1 MNLNFS
7 AFYEPTATRTAAIEL
22 LHALNADIIV
32 PIIDVRKGVLATIV
46 VAHNAR
52 PKKLFGISE
61 YYEMQVYGR
70 YLATV
75 IHLLQTRS
83 LEQVLIH
90 EKELSEE
97 LYLKHQ
103 EITQYKESIRSF
115 IGEEHQAVGILLYKG
130 RDFVVVNEA
139 AEEITTGIDLAKHER
154 VATHQNIASLI
165 RHVQQYKTPQVQIT
179 ISPEGERIVA
189 RALQID
195 ASVLIVLQ
203 RADIST
209 MLQEHTRLLKDP
221 SQWDYLL
228 YLETTRTGRLINE
241 LIPGKGPTLLQ
252 AKLALLKAAL
262 SNRATLLRMAR
273 EDLMPTVEV
282 LHHVSL
288 RRNLYTL
295 SAESP
300 EKHGE
305 YAMRLF
311 GINRIMAQNDAEGLL
326 EKAHEHG
333 TVFIDGIENLSIET
347 QKQLHDFI
355 RSGSFRVYRG
365 DRIVVSSARVI
376 CSTTQDLAALI
387 GEGQF
392 SPLLYHE
399 LQKNSFALP
408 SILTLPAAEI
418 TTAID
423 DVAAKYTADGIVADG
438 LSLTERDKER
448 CLAQQ
453 PVSLHEL
460 RERIRTLMLSKS
472 NGEEPRTSNS
482 GTNSGD
488 PTVQA
493 AVRLGKQALRDQALM
508 TLLWNKFQNQTRIAT
523 LLGVNRSSVNRRCR
537 EYGLIS
543 E

>member
-1 MNLNFS
+1 M
-7 AFYEPTATRTAAIEL
+7 
-22 LHALNADIIV
+22 
-32 PIIDVRKGVLATIV
+32 
-46 VAHNAR
+46 
-52 PKKLFGISE
+52 
-61 YYEMQVYGR
+61 
-70 YLATV
+70 
-75 IHLLQTRS
+75 
-83 LEQVLIH
+83 
-90 EKELSEE
+90 
-97 LYLKHQ
+97 
-103 EITQYKESIRSF
+103 
-115 IGEEHQAVGILLYKG
+115 
-130 RDFVVVNEA
+130 
-139 AEEITTGIDLAKHER
+139 
-154 VATHQNIASLI
+154 
-165 RHVQQYKTPQVQIT
+165 
-179 ISPEGERIVA
+179 
-189 RALQID
+189 
-195 ASVLIVLQ
+195 
-203 RADIST
+203 
-209 MLQEHTRLLKDP
+209 
-221 SQWDYLL
+221 
-228 YLETTRTGRLINE
+228 
-241 LIPGKGPTLLQ
+241 
-252 AKLALLKAAL
+252 
-262 SNRATLLRMAR
+262 
-273 EDLMPTVEV
+273 
-282 LHHVSL
+282 
-288 RRNLYTL
+288 
-295 SAESP
+295 
-300 EKHGE
+300 
-305 YAMRLF
+305 
-311 GINRIMAQNDAEGLL
+311 
-326 EKAHEHG
+326 
-333 TVFIDGIENLSIET
+333 
-347 QKQLHDFI
+347 
-355 RSGSFRVYRG
+355 YRG